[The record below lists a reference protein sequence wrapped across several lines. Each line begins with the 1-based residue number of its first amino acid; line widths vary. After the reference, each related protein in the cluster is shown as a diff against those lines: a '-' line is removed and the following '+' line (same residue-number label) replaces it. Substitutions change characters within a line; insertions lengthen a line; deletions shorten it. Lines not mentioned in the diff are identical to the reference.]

1 MTTVAV
7 PGSSSKV
14 VGCVGCEVKCF
25 NRLTNEMLPATQ
37 YDGGKQKL
45 DTVICGDGLYQTV
58 GESG

>member
-1 MTTVAV
+1 MATMAV

-25 NRLTNEMLPATQ
+25 NRLTNEMLPVTQ

-45 DTVICGDGLYQTV
+45 GIEKAEHSVFRPRQVT
-58 GESG
+58 